1 MKTADTLDTPKKART
16 RAADWRP
23 AFLAAL
29 ADCGVVRYAAEEAGV
44 SRRTAYRAREADESF
59 RDGWDDALQAG
70 ADALEAEARRR
81 ALSGSDT
88 LLIFLL
94 KGARPA
100 TYRDNAKVDVTTGG
114 QSIRFIIKE
123 ADPKAAIEP

>member
-1 MKTADTLDTPKKART
+1 MDHAGTNGTPKKART

-44 SRRTAYRAREADESF
+44 SRRTAYRAREADEPF

-100 TYRDNAKVDVTTGG
+100 TYRDNAKVDVTSKGEGIT
-114 QSIRFIIKE
+114 FIIEEVK
-123 ADPKAAIEP
+123 PKAATET